1 MHPPLRYLSLVKPTD
16 GEEYSPKM
24 FLGARVHNFKFV
36 ILTQLFS
43 PPEELMDQCY
53 VIRIHIPEQC
63 I

>member
-1 MHPPLRYLSLVKPTD
+1 MD

-24 FLGARVHNFKFV
+24 LLGARVHNSKFV
-36 ILTQLFS
+36 VLTQLFS